1 MALTKVSPSLF
12 QVSNN
17 ITSVT
22 VGGSANTISLTF
34 DSNGVITGASNNAV
48 SVANTQIT
56 GTLTGSQISSNTVAN
71 TNIQTGAIENYM
83 RSANL
88 DFGMRNRIINGAM
101 VIDQR
106 NVGANTTVDSTKYT
120 VDRWRAETG
129 GATGGG
135 IFVAQRSTVAPAG
148 FTNSLSCTVT
158 TTDTS
163 LGTGDLSEISQ
174 IIEGFNI
181 ADLGWGTASARP
193 ITLSFWVRSS
203 VTESY
208 SIGFQNDGNNR
219 SYVAVY
225 TVNAANTWEQKIIT
239 VPGDTSGTWLT
250 NNGIGLQIRWCFAT
264 GSNRV
269 AGSANAWSSSNSI
282 AVSGTTNPL
291 MGTNGATFYITGV
304 QLEEG
309 SQATSFEYRQFT
321 TELALCQR
329 YFYKLGGTG
338 VNTRLGVGH
347 YEDSTAV
354 RGAIPFPVT
363 MRAIPTATASGNGR
377 FYTTAGRTYTI
388 GLDADS
394 VQMGSWTGTT
404 TTSGTAGHAGF
415 IDTSGFTSSFI
426 QFSAEL

>member
-1 MALTKVSPSLF
+1 VAISGAG
-12 QVSNN
+12 
-17 ITSVT
+17 IT
-22 VGGSANTISLTF
+22 A
-34 DSNGVITGASNNAV
+34 
-48 SVANTQIT
+48 
-56 GTLTGSQISSNTVAN
+56 NTVAN
-71 TNIQTGAIENYM
+71 SAFQTGSVENYL
-83 RSANL
+83 RGANL
-88 DFGMRNRIINGAM
+88 DFGMRNRVINGAM
-101 VIDQR
+101 VLDQR
-106 NVGANTTVDSTKYT
+106 NAGANTTVDSTKYT

-135 IFVAQRSTVAPAG
+135 VFVAQRSTVAPAG

-193 ITLSFWVRSS
+193 VTLSFWVRSS
-203 VTESY
+203 VTGSY
-208 SIGFQNDGNNR
+208 SIGFQNNGNNR

-225 TVNAANTWEQKIIT
+225 TVDAANTWEQKIIT
-239 VPGDTSGTWLT
+239 VAGDTSGTWLT

-309 SQATSFEYRQFT
+309 SQATSFEYRQYG
-321 TELALCQR
+321 TELELCQR
-329 YFYKLGGTG
+329 YFYMLCDGNNQTIPVGSYYSAILIATTVQLPTEMRTAPTLFQVSGTDYFKIFA
-338 VNTRLGVGH
+338 NTNADPFDSFTDLTRASTRCLALDSNNVGASGIVGQSGPMSTNNSLARLG
-347 YEDSTAV
+347 
-354 RGAIPFPVT
+354 
-363 MRAIPTATASGNGR
+363 
-377 FYTTAGRTYTI
+377 
-388 GLDADS
+388 
-394 VQMGSWTGTT
+394 
-404 TTSGTAGHAGF
+404 
-415 IDTSGFTSSFI
+415 
-426 QFSAEL
+426 FSAEL